1 MDRIFSVA
9 EDLNLDM
16 TGARDETLEVKASVP
31 ERGER
36 LGACLRDLSLEL
48 HGGCGNADATAAA
61 ASGRLDH
68 QRIADRFSRLAGGA
82 GAFDA
87 PIGTR
92 HRGNAGAR
100 RHLARHGLV
109 AHG

>member
-36 LGACLRDLSLEL
+36 LGARLRDLSLDL
-48 HGGCGNADATAAA
+48 RGGCGNADTTAAT
-61 ASGRLDH
+61 ASGRFDH
-68 QRIADRFSRLAGGA
+68 QRIADRFSRLAGRA
-82 GAFDA
+82 RAFDP
-87 PIGTR
+87 PIGAR
-92 HRGNAGAR
+92 HRRNAGAR
-100 RHLARHGLV
+100 RHLARH
-109 AHG
+109 